1 MENKI
6 LFINACVRADS
17 RTLELSRHLISNLKG
32 NVTEVNLYKENILPL
47 NIEGLQKRELHDYSG
62 EEFKFAKEFR
72 DADIIIVAAPFW
84 DLSFPSM
91 LKVYFE
97 NITVSGLTFE
107 YSDKGRPVGK
117 CNAEKLCYVT
127 TSGGYIGENNFGFEY
142 VSALA
147 KNFFGIEDVSFYSA
161 EGLDISG
168 ADVKAIMEKAKNE
181 MGKGVKND

>member
-1 MENKI
+1 MKENI
-6 LFINACVRADS
+6 LFINSCVRADS
-17 RTLELSRHLISNLKG
+17 RTLELSRHLLKNLKG
-32 NVTEVNLYKENILPL
+32 DVTEVNLYKENILPL
-47 NIEGLQKRELHDYSG
+47 NGEGLQKRELHDYSG

-84 DLSFPSM
+84 DLSFPSV

-107 YSDKGRPVGK
+107 YADKGRTVGK
-117 CNAEKLCYVT
+117 CNAKKLCYVT

>member
-1 MENKI
+1 MKENI
-6 LFINACVRADS
+6 LFINSCIRTDS
-17 RTLELSRHLISNLKG
+17 RTLELSRHLLKNLKG
-32 NVTEVNLYKENILPL
+32 DVTEINLYKENILPL
-47 NIEGLQKRELHDYSG
+47 NGEGLQKRELHDYSG

-97 NITVSGLTFE
+97 NITISGLTFE

-117 CNAEKLCYVT
+117 CKAKKLCYVT

-147 KNFFGIEDVSFYSA
+147 KNFFGIEDVSFFSA
-161 EGLDISG
+161 EGLDIFG
-168 ADVKAIMEKAKNE
+168 ADVRKIMDEAKMKIAN
-181 MGKGVKND
+181 KV